1 MKLIKKFLQ
10 WYKDKYHINIDFHF
24 TDNHSL
30 KVIKVFSCENGELT
44 NEPLLNFG
52 TFTWIPNLAIPQSEP
67 FDVEEAISYI
77 ERCFEEET
85 GWTLWTEVDILNRI
99 RRVLQ
104 KGKSDT
110 VVIPWGVFKRY
121 RINIKFSNEA

>member
-24 TDNHSL
+24 TDNHSFR
-30 KVIKVFSCENGELT
+30 VIKVFSCETGELT

-52 TFTWIPNLAIPQSEP
+52 TFSWIPDLVIPQSEP
-67 FDVEEAISYI
+67 LDVEKAISYI

-110 VVIPWGVFKRY
+110 VVIPWGVLKRY
-121 RINIKFSNEA
+121 RLNIIFSNET